1 MSRVGD
7 SQNPLLSGSDLSTI
21 IERPVG
27 PSGMTDNG
35 TLFGCNVFFF
45 CFISVTA
52 FA

>member
-27 PSGMTDNG
+27 PSGMSDTGKLLLLLNFHTCVG
-35 TLFGCNVFFF
+35 EL
-45 CFISVTA
+45 
-52 FA
+52 

>member
-27 PSGMTDNG
+27 GPSGGSDDG
-35 TLFGCNVFFF
+35 K
-45 CFISVTA
+45 
-52 FA
+52 